1 MRNSTAL
8 WAFLTAVLALAV
20 LIGAGAAARLSS
32 KIGLVEAGPAV
43 PVGLLLAVFALS
55 LGRRAGLEHQ
65 RTLGRTGGA
74 GLATF
79 ARGLAML
86 ALIVAVTAALA
97 LAVFA
102 VLTLALD

>member
-1 MRNSTAL
+1 MGNPKAV
-8 WAFLTAVLALAV
+8 WAFLAALLALAV
-20 LIGAGAAARLSS
+20 LVGAAAAARLLNQ
-32 KIGLVEAGPAV
+32 IGLVEAAPAV

-55 LGRRAGLEHQ
+55 LGKRARFEHQ
-65 RTLGRTGGA
+65 RTLGRAGGA
-74 GLATF
+74 GLATI
-79 ARGLAML
+79 ARGLGMV